1 MSEFNESW
9 ISIQEVYSEQN
20 EKEIYNH
27 ITNARKI
34 IFVARGRVGLVTKMF
49 MQRLIQLGHDCFW
62 YDDLNIPMINGEDLV
77 IFVSASGHTI
87 SSHIYIS
94 IAKEVGARTLAI
106 TFNDTGRITLADQTA
121 VIYQDKKAYLASELF
136 EQMAPRRIALKRIL
150 RKKHMFKFR
159 DFGAPPPQ
167 IKDFHSFP
175 KGFGLEL

>member
-1 MSEFNESW
+1 MSEFDTLW
-9 ISIQEVYSEQN
+9 TSIPEVYNEQN

-62 YDDLNIPMINGEDLV
+62 YDDLNIPMINGEDLI

-87 SSHIYIS
+87 SSHVYVS

-106 TFNDTGRITLADQTA
+106 TFNNTGRITLAVQSA
-121 VIYQDKKAYLASELF
+121 VIYQEKKAYLASELF
-136 EQMAPRRIALKRIL
+136 EQMANPMPMKTYYEVAFLYIFERLVSQFDSSEFE
-150 RKKHMFKFR
+150 HTNF
-159 DFGAPPPQ
+159 
-167 IKDFHSFP
+167 
-175 KGFGLEL
+175 E

>member
-20 EKEIYNH
+20 EKEILNH

-49 MQRLIQLGHDCFW
+49 MQRLIQLGNDCFW
-62 YDDLNIPMINGEDLV
+62 YDDLNIPMINGQDLV

-87 SSHIYIS
+87 SSHVYVS

-106 TFNDTGRITLADQTA
+106 TFNDTGRITLAVQTA
-121 VIYQDKKAYLASELF
+121 IIYQEKKAHHASELF
-136 EQMAPRRIALKRIL
+136 EQLANPLPMKTYY
-150 RKKHMFKFR
+150 
-159 DFGAPPPQ
+159 
-167 IKDFHSFP
+167 
-175 KGFGLEL
+175 ELAFLYIFERLVSQFDSSEFEHTNFE